1 MSEDK
6 TIGQIRE
13 EYGAKA
19 AGILSAYHAELD
31 AIREIR
37 KPEAGTYLD
46 QLTDEQRMR
55 LLRDQKRERAD
66 EAHRRAAREYAAE
79 TERYQ
84 DDLRA
89 RVGHVE
95 GALFG
100 MSSPESAQ
108 VLSRAALASEEELG
122 TMLDLAA
129 ASGNRQIAKAALVAA
144 EKRGF
149 AGLVVRALEAA
160 GPEARELY
168 AEWSERPPEE
178 VLERQR
184 EDVGAIVAPPDH
196 ERLVGQPQLN
206 GPY

>member
-1 MSEDK
+1 MTDK

-31 AIREIR
+31 RIRELR
-37 KPEAGTYLD
+37 DVAEGAYLD

-55 LLRDQKRERAD
+55 LLREQKRERAD

-79 TERYQ
+79 TARYQ

-89 RVGHVE
+89 RVGYVE
-95 GALFG
+95 GGLFG
-100 MSSPESAQ
+100 MSGPESAQ
-108 VLSRAALASEEELG
+108 VLTRAALASEEELG

-149 AGLVVRALEAA
+149 AGLVVRALEHA
-160 GPEARELY
+160 GDEARALY
-168 AEWSERPPEE
+168 AEWRERPPEE

-184 EDVGAIVAPPDH
+184 EDIETIVAPPDH
-196 ERLVGQPQLN
+196 ERLVGQPQPN
-206 GPY
+206 PY